1 MYIYYI
7 CFVYTFTHKTRKMP
21 KRKFD
26 AKLRKV
32 GNSYVITIPKDTID
46 RFNLK
51 EGDFLAVDLD
61 TDEIKKQNG
70 NKKKNNTR

>member
-1 MYIYYI
+1 
-7 CFVYTFTHKTRKMP
+7 MP

-61 TDEIKKQNG
+61 TDEIKKAEKIKYQKIIKLKNG

>member
-1 MYIYYI
+1 
-7 CFVYTFTHKTRKMP
+7 MP

-46 RFNLK
+46 RFNIK
-51 EGDFLAVDLD
+51 EGDYLAIDFD
-61 TDEIKKQNG
+61 SDDIKHNKNIKTKKGKNQND
-70 NKKKNNTR
+70 

>member
-1 MYIYYI
+1 MA
-7 CFVYTFTHKTRKMP
+7 

-32 GNSYVITIPKDTID
+32 GNSYVITVPKDTID

-51 EGDFLAVDLD
+51 EGDFLAIDLD
-61 TDEIKKQNG
+61 TDEIRKQKGGKNG
-70 NKKKNNTR
+70 RNKKKNNI

>member
-1 MYIYYI
+1 
-7 CFVYTFTHKTRKMP
+7 MP